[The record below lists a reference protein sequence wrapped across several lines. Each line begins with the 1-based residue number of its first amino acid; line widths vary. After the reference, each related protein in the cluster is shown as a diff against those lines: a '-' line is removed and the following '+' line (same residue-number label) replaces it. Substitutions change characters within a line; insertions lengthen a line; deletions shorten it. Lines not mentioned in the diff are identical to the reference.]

1 MAPWSALPERSSV
14 ASADRFASAAHDTAP
29 VRFRDGR
36 RSSLTGWHAF
46 ALGARKLRTYRNAA
60 ATMAAS
66 SRPAQEELEEMARA
80 GSEVA
85 AKRRSRR
92 RGWTWSGIGEAR
104 RVESCTSVRRFE
116 LGWH

>member
-1 MAPWSALPERSSV
+1 
-14 ASADRFASAAHDTAP
+14 
-29 VRFRDGR
+29 
-36 RSSLTGWHAF
+36 
-46 ALGARKLRTYRNAA
+46 
-60 ATMAAS
+60 
-66 SRPAQEELEEMARA
+66 LEEMARA